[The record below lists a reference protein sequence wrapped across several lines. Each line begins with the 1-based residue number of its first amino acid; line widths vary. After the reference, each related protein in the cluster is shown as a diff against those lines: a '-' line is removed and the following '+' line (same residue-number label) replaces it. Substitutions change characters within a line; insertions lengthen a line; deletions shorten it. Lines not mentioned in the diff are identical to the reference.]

1 MTGANI
7 GATLGDKHMVTI
19 VELIYP
25 NETLWGVEY
34 NGDVISIS
42 PTRARAEEVAQELF
56 GVLE

>member
-1 MTGANI
+1 
-7 GATLGDKHMVTI
+7 MVTI

-34 NGDVISIS
+34 DGEVKITAS
-42 PTRARAEEVAQELF
+42 TRARAEELADELF